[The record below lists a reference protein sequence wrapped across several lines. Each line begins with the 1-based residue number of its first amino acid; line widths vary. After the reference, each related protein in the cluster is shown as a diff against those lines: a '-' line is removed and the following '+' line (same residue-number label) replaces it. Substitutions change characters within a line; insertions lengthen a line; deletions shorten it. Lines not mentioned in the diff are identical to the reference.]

1 MLITVTRLHLCC
13 VSGCETPATVT
24 QRFTCGTSD
33 EDVLC
38 EELCFAAAQMHWSMN
53 SVLVRLQCT
62 YHLPVLSMTN
72 ASVVICFLFLLGPH
86 HKFLGS
92 VLFKKE
98 KKPNNLLFSLRPES
112 FTSEAPKRKN
122 AVKSWNM
129 PHSGRARLLS
139 RQQSEPFF
147 LPSLFLYLSKSN
159 LKKLKAVI

>member
-1 MLITVTRLHLCC
+1 MLITVPWLHLCC

-98 KKPNNLLFSLRPES
+98 KKTQQPTVQFETGKFHVGSTEEEKCCEIMKYATQWQSEAFVTPTKWAFFPPLTFSL
-112 FTSEAPKRKN
+112 F
-122 AVKSWNM
+122 VK
-129 PHSGRARLLS
+129 
-139 RQQSEPFF
+139 
-147 LPSLFLYLSKSN
+147 K
-159 LKKLKAVI
+159 